1 MIVNTSAIVLKTFS
15 YGETS
20 LISRCFTKDKG
31 KVSFI
36 IKGAK
41 SKKSLV
47 APYFQPLSFV
57 NIIFNEN
64 EKRELQIVSKVSF
77 EKIWTKIP
85 LSLKKMTLSQSIL
98 EISDFTLENNDP
110 YPRLFKILIETFQHF
125 ETGDL
130 DENICFWFYES
141 KLLSEMGFMID
152 MEDRNTNRQDLVSL
166 EKTDNS
172 FKVLSMLIGG
182 NIFDIDFDNISKIDK
197 KNISKFLYQKLC
209 YYFEGFER
217 LNSFRVIKDIFY
229 KG

>member
-98 EISDFTLENNDP
+98 EISDFTLEKNDP